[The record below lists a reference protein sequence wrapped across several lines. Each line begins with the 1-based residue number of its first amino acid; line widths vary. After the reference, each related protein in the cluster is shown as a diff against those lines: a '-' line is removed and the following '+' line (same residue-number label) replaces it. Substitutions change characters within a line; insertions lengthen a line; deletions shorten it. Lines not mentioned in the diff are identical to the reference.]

1 MIIPLWAVFGLI
13 AAVLSS
19 AMLLTQEK
27 FRVNGYVL
35 AFWIKA
41 VSVCVTAPFVLLN
54 GAPADPLFYIYLLCT
69 AVIYA
74 ISDVIFFN
82 GITKTDAGAVSR
94 LIPAAAVS
102 GFLIWF
108 IIQPDLFA
116 VYAAR
121 PVISIGIFLTLCG
134 FALCAF
140 RLKKCNL
147 TRKTVQA
154 IWFVLVAATIGP
166 LFTKLTTFHAEREIG
181 LYSYMFFQSAMMM
194 GLWVLFL
201 AVRKPISMTQFFER
215 KALIQSMMIGGISAA
230 IVLMKL
236 SAFYVVDNPAY
247 IAALITLDSVLI
259 LFVYKLWGKKT
270 HADLKAGLGL
280 VLCVAVLIVL
290 RAQI

>member
-1 MIIPLWAVFGLI
+1 MIVPVWVVFGLI

-19 AMLLTQEK
+19 AMMLAQEK

-41 VSVCVTAPFVLLN
+41 VSVCVTAPFVIVN
-54 GAPADPLFYIYLLCT
+54 GVPTEPLFYIFLLCT

-94 LIPAAAVS
+94 LIPAAAVF

-116 VYAAR
+116 IYAQQ
-121 PVISIGIFLTLCG
+121 PILSSGIFLTLCG
-134 FALCAF
+134 FAFCAF
-140 RLKKCNL
+140 RLKACKI

-154 IWFVLVAATIGP
+154 IWFVIVAATIGP
-166 LFTKLTTFHAEREIG
+166 LFTKLTTFHAERDIA
-181 LYSYMFFQSAMMM
+181 LYAYVFFQSAMMM
-194 GLWVLFL
+194 ALWLVFL
-201 AVRKPISMTQFFER
+201 AVRKPVAVRSFFER
-215 KALIQSMMIGGISAA
+215 ATLLKSMVIGGISASM
-230 IVLMKL
+230 VLMKF

-247 IAALITLDSVLI
+247 IAALITLDSVMI

-270 HADLKAGLGL
+270 EADLKAGMGL
-280 VLCVAVLIVL
+280 VFCVALLIIL

>member
-1 MIIPLWAVFGLI
+1 
-13 AAVLSS
+13 
-19 AMLLTQEK
+19 
-27 FRVNGYVL
+27 
-35 AFWIKA
+35 
-41 VSVCVTAPFVLLN
+41 
-54 GAPADPLFYIYLLCT
+54 
-69 AVIYA
+69 
-74 ISDVIFFN
+74 
-82 GITKTDAGAVSR
+82 
-94 LIPAAAVS
+94 
-102 GFLIWF
+102 
-108 IIQPDLFA
+108 
-116 VYAAR
+116 
-121 PVISIGIFLTLCG
+121 
-134 FALCAF
+134 
-140 RLKKCNL
+140 
-147 TRKTVQA
+147 
-154 IWFVLVAATIGP
+154 
-166 LFTKLTTFHAEREIG
+166 
-181 LYSYMFFQSAMMM
+181 MMM